1 MCIDQLKTEFH
12 CLAGLALGYC
22 MNIASLE
29 ANVCMAQSV
38 NHVSIIV
45 SMKKVGHTHSP
56 GLICVIVPKLAAR
69 AKVGVATLVNTCT
82 ESDVIMVRT
91 RQRARLEAAQLQ
103 KETSSS
109 TTDVSTSD
117 PDVPEGARRRSLAP
131 QSSAAAPT
139 MTVKE
144 LAIMAASRVK
154 ERLRVE
160 SNELEHSDS
169 DGGEV
174 DEEVQKPDILP
185 LEMET
190 ASSSRKEISR
200 KEISTRC
207 LMI

>member
-1 MCIDQLKTEFH
+1 MYVCTIGEPR
-12 CLAGLALGYC
+12 LGKRQ
-22 MNIASLE
+22 AT
-29 ANVCMAQSV
+29 
-38 NHVSIIV
+38 
-45 SMKKVGHTHSP
+45 HTP
-56 GLICVIVPKLAAR
+56 GLISVIAPKPAAR

-82 ESDVIMVRT
+82 ESTVIMVRT

-109 TTDVSTSD
+109 TTDGSTSD
-117 PDVPEGARRRSLAP
+117 PDVPEDARRGSLAP
-131 QSSAAAPT
+131 QSCAAAPT
-139 MTVKE
+139 MTVEE

-154 ERLRVE
+154 ERLRAD

-174 DEEVQKPDILP
+174 EEEMQKPDILP

-190 ASSSRKEISR
+190 ASSSRKEISK

-207 LMI
+207 LTI

>member
-1 MCIDQLKTEFH
+1 M
-12 CLAGLALGYC
+12 
-22 MNIASLE
+22 
-29 ANVCMAQSV
+29 
-38 NHVSIIV
+38 
-45 SMKKVGHTHSP
+45 
-56 GLICVIVPKLAAR
+56 
-69 AKVGVATLVNTCT
+69 
-82 ESDVIMVRT
+82 IMVRT

-117 PDVPEGARRRSLAP
+117 PDVPEDARRGSLAP
-131 QSSAAAPT
+131 QSCAAAPT
-139 MTVKE
+139 MTVEE

-154 ERLRVE
+154 ERLRAD

-174 DEEVQKPDILP
+174 EVEVEEEMQKPDILP

-207 LMI
+207 LTI

>member
-1 MCIDQLKTEFH
+1 MYACEPRLQEKGRLH
-12 CLAGLALGYC
+12 PL
-22 MNIASLE
+22 SR
-29 ANVCMAQSV
+29 
-38 NHVSIIV
+38 SI
-45 SMKKVGHTHSP
+45 T
-56 GLICVIVPKLAAR
+56 PKLAAC
-69 AKVGVATLVNTCT
+69 AKVGAATLVNTCA
-82 ESDVIMVRT
+82 ESTVIMVRT

-117 PDVPEGARRRSLAP
+117 RDVQEDARRGSLAP

-139 MTVKE
+139 VEE

-154 ERLRVE
+154 ERLRAE

-174 DEEVQKPDILP
+174 EEEILP
-185 LEMET
+185 LEVET
-190 ASSSRKEISR
+190 ASSSRREISR

-207 LMI
+207 LTI

>member
-1 MCIDQLKTEFH
+1 
-12 CLAGLALGYC
+12 

-56 GLICVIVPKLAAR
+56 GLIYVIVPKLAAR